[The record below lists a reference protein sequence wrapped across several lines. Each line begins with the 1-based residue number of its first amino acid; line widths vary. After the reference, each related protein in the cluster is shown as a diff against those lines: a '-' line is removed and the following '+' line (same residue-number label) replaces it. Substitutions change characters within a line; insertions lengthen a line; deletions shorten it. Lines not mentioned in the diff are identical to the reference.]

1 MLRLPCSDGRSP
13 MISTCSFRPAS
24 SGPSAAPIGSHY
36 GAAGN
41 PRQAGRVMIK
51 ARLVRFVAD
60 EDGAVTVDWLAL
72 TAAVVGVGLLGVNI
86 VGRGTAD
93 ASAEITAALRTA
105 ELGSI
110 TFLESSPAA
119 GSTGSDAS
127 VGSLAP

>member
-1 MLRLPCSDGRSP
+1 
-13 MISTCSFRPAS
+13 
-24 SGPSAAPIGSHY
+24 
-36 GAAGN
+36 
-41 PRQAGRVMIK
+41 MIK
-51 ARLVRFVAD
+51 ARLVQFVAD

-110 TFLESSPAA
+110 TFLESSPGA